1 MKFTV
6 IEIQNGIVGANVW
19 AYDDQNAAE
28 SKYHAILS
36 SAAVSQVAVHAAVL
50 VSEEGFPL
58 MHGCYKHG

>member
-1 MKFTV
+1 MKFAV

-19 AYDDQNAAE
+19 AYDDQNEAE